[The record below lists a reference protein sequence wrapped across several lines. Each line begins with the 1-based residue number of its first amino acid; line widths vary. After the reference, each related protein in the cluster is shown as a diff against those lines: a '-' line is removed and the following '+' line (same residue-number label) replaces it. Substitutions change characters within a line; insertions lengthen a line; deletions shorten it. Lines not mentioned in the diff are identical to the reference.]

1 MEELL
6 SLLRNAPKAEGESRI
21 YIPGEKEQET
31 AERNLREGIPLN
43 RKVAN
48 ELAALARELELEVEI

>member
-1 MEELL
+1 
-6 SLLRNAPKAEGESRI
+6 LRNAPKADGESRI

-48 ELAALARELELEVEI
+48 ELAALARELEIELEF